1 MKKLQLNKMENV
13 KGGTSGRGCMLMGA
27 ASVIAC
33 AIPGGG
39 LIAGISIFVCSLQ
52 LKIVFMLFLL
62 NQKKH
67 LMRWLCNV

>member
-1 MKKLQLNKMENV
+1 MENV

-39 LIAGISIFVCSLQ
+39 LIAGISIFAAAAAQDCFYAVPVESKEAPYEMAL
-52 LKIVFMLFLL
+52 
-62 NQKKH
+62 
-67 LMRWLCNV
+67 